1 MTSNKSIDEA
11 VPTSGHSPMYVMHK
25 YFARKQEDVIREY
38 IKNYTNRG
46 EIILDPFCGSGVMI
60 GESLKLGRKVIGVD
74 INPVAIFIT
83 RNTISSLSIERII
96 AEFKQIETEIS
107 QDIHQLYQTECR
119 ECGEIVNSIC
129 FTWKNAEL
137 SDVRYECSSYG
148 KKISPVNK
156 KDLQFYAKIN
166 SNEIPEY
173 FDRGKCRF
181 WYPTNKLYYSD
192 GTPFLKK
199 ERFNSIDEIFTKR
212 NLVALAKLYDRI
224 NKIEDTDLQEAFKF
238 AFSSLTHLASKMTP
252 VRPSRPYSSAWVQ
265 QSYWFCPH
273 NMESNVWLLFKR
285 AILGRQGLV
294 RAKKDISLKFKD
306 KKESSNF
313 KQLKDDNNKSEYML
327 IHDSVIR
334 LETIPPETIDYVI
347 TDPPYGHS
355 IQYGELLFMWG
366 SWLQLMDNFDE
377 IAKEEIINNPR
388 QKKDDTSYEKLL
400 KKAFKKIYRL
410 LKPERYC
417 TVTFHNPSLK
427 YRNILFRSV
436 LQAGFEFENII
447 YQPAARASAKS
458 LLQPFGSQRGDFFFR
473 FKKPKRKR
481 ETPYKP
487 LKEEDLEKL
496 IIDITKRIL
505 IEKGKPTLYSDI
517 QNSLDP
523 LLYKE
528 LRNSGLLMEFNP
540 VNVEK
545 TLNKHL
551 GDIFQIV
558 DVKMGKLGN
567 KSLIGKGWRLLSD
580 KK

>member
-1 MTSNKSIDEA
+1 MTSNKTIDKA

-38 IKNYTNRG
+38 IKNYSNSG

-83 RNTISSLSIERII
+83 RNTISSLSEEKILV
-96 AEFKQIETEIS
+96 EFRRIETEIA
-107 QDIHQLYQTECR
+107 QDIHQLYQTICR
-119 ECGEIVNSIC
+119 ECGKIVKSIC
-129 FTWKNAEL
+129 FTWKNTEL
-137 SDVRYECSSYG
+137 SDVRYDCPSHG
-148 KKISPVNK
+148 KKISPVNRN
-156 KDLQFYAKIN
+156 DLQFYAKIN
-166 SNEIPEY
+166 NKETPEY
-173 FDRGKCRF
+173 FDKGKCRF

-212 NLVALAKLYDRI
+212 NLVALAKLYNRI
-224 NKIEDTDLQEAFKF
+224 TKIEDTDLQEAFKF

-265 QSYWFCPH
+265 QSYWYCPH
-273 NMESNVWLLFKR
+273 NMESNVWLLFER
-285 AILGRQGLV
+285 AILGRQGLMK
-294 RAKKDISLKFKD
+294 AKKDIISKFKD
-306 KKESSNF
+306 KKESQNF
-313 KQLKDDNNKSEYML
+313 KQLIDNKNKFEYML
-327 IHDSVIR
+327 IHDSVIK

-366 SWLQLMDNFDE
+366 SWLQLIDNFDE
-377 IAKEEIINNPR
+377 IAKEEIISNPR
-388 QKKDDTSYEKLL
+388 QQKDDTVYENMLTE
-400 KKAFKKIYRL
+400 AFKKIYQL
-410 LKPERYC
+410 LKADRYC

-436 LQAGFEFENII
+436 LQAGFEFENIV

-458 LLQPFGSQRGDFFFR
+458 LLQPFGSQRGDYFFR

-481 ETPYKP
+481 EMPYKP
-487 LKEEDLEKL
+487 LKKEDLEKL

-505 IEKGKPTLYSDI
+505 IEKGEPTLYSDI

-528 LRNSGLLMEFNP
+528 LRDSGLLMEFNP
-540 VNVEK
+540 INVEK
-545 TLNKHL
+545 TLSKYL
-551 GDIFQIV
+551 GDVFQIV
-558 DVKMGKLGN
+558 DFKMGKLGE
-567 KSLIGKGWRLLSD
+567 KTLIGKGWWLINPPS
-580 KK
+580 